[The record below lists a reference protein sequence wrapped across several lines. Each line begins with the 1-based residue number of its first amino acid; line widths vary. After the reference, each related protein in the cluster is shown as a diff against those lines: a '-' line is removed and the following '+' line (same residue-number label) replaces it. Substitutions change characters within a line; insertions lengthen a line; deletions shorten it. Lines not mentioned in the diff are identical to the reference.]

1 MRKLFTYVAAGLL
14 LFLGSC
20 AALRHGDMSLISLGM
35 SKENVIQRIGKPNM
49 VVIAQST
56 EDGPLEV
63 YEYMPGEVNSYT
75 DQVERRPIWVYF
87 LNNEVIEWGPGEDWQ
102 KDAAFTRRMLDRY
115 RDHHRDRPR
124 R

>member
-1 MRKLFTYVAAGLL
+1 MRKLFTYAAAVLL
-14 LFLGSC
+14 LFLASC

-35 SKENVIQRIGKPNM
+35 SKEAVIKRIGKPNM
-49 VVIAQST
+49 VVMAQST

-63 YEYMPGEVNSYT
+63 YEYMTGEVNSYT
-75 DQVERRPIWVYF
+75 EKVERRPIWVYF

-102 KDAAFTRRMLDRY
+102 KDAAFTRRMLERY
-115 RDHHRDRPR
+115 HEHKRNR